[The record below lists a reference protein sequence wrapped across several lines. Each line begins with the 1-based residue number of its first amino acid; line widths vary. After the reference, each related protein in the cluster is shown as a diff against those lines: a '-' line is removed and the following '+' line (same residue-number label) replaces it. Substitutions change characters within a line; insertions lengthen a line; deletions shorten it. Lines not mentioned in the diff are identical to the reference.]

1 MPKEEREFFDT
12 ETIDW
17 VPAGAGSGA
26 TAEGVMEKILSQDP
40 ETGNYARM
48 VNFPAGVETDETIAH
63 DFWEEV
69 IIIEG
74 SLIDTRLNQEFP
86 KGFYGCRPPGMPH
99 GPYKS
104 PNGCITFELRY
115 YDKK

>member
-12 ETIDW
+12 DTIAW
-17 VPAGAGSGA
+17 RPVGAGSGA
-26 TAEGVMEKILSQDP
+26 AADGVTEKILSED
-40 ETGNYARM
+40 EDTGNYTRM
-48 VNFPAGVETDETIAH
+48 VHFAAGVETTETIEH

-69 IIIEG
+69 IIVEG
-74 SLIDTRLNQEFP
+74 SLIDTRLNQEFT
-86 KGFYGCRPPGMPH
+86 KGMYGCRPPGMKH

-115 YDKK
+115 YDRK

>member
-12 ETIDW
+12 STIDW
-17 VPAGAGSGA
+17 RPVGAGSGA
-26 TAEGVMEKILSQDP
+26 AAEGITEKILSEDKD
-40 ETGNYARM
+40 TGDYARM
-48 VNFPAGVETDETIAH
+48 VNFAAGVETTETIEH

-74 SLIDTRLNQEFP
+74 SLIDTRLDQEFT
-86 KGFYGCRPPGMPH
+86 KGMYGCRPPGMKH

-115 YDKK
+115 YRK

>member
-1 MPKEEREFFDT
+1 MPKEEREFHHHDEVSWT
-12 ETIDW
+12 PVAAD
-17 VPAGAGSGA
+17 SGA
-26 TAEGVMEKILSQDP
+26 TGEGMTEKILNFDP
-40 ETGNYARM
+40 E
-48 VNFPAGVETDETIAH
+48 AGVATRMLRFAPGVVTDVVITH

-86 KGFYGCRPPGMPH
+86 KGYYGCRPPGMPH

>member
-12 ETIDW
+12 STIDW
-17 VPAGAGSGA
+17 KPVGAGSGA
-26 TAEGVMEKILSQDP
+26 TAEGITEKILSHDP
-40 ETGNYARM
+40 ETGDYARM
-48 VNFPAGVETDETIAH
+48 VNFSAGVETIDH

-74 SLIDTRLNQEFP
+74 SLIDTRLNQEFT
-86 KGFYGCRPPGMPH
+86 KGMYGCRPPGMPH

-115 YDKK
+115 FKK

>member
-12 ETIDW
+12 DTIAW
-17 VPAGAGSGA
+17 RPVAAGSGA
-26 TAEGVMEKILSQDP
+26 AAEGIMEKILSEDK
-40 ETGNYARM
+40 ETGDYTRM
-48 VNFPAGVETDETIAH
+48 VKFAPGVETTEIIEH

-74 SLIDTRLNQEFP
+74 SLIDTRLSKEFT
-86 KGFYGCRPPGMPH
+86 KGMYGCRPPGMKH

-104 PNGCITFELRY
+104 PNGCVTFEARY
-115 YDKK
+115 FKK